1 MLGNIVYTPAPAAA
15 VATSLT
21 IGTTPIVGGTA
32 GAVLFES
39 TLNKVS
45 ENAGLNYT
53 AGGVLKI
60 KSTTEQLR
68 ILYDNATYLSCTI
81 GSTGIA
87 AITLI
92 GTNAKFN
99 LLNNVGIG
107 PTTFTT
113 TSTANLSIGRF
124 TSSAI
129 SLEVWGNSG
138 PSIIFQ
144 VSTFIAT
151 AVFTVKA
158 DTTTLISGPTSIRG
172 AVVVPG
178 VGLGVVSGGNI
189 YPSINVY
196 GVAGQT
202 ASIAEFKNS
211 TGTVLSEISASGK
224 IGFGTAGVVTAPF
237 HAISTTEQLRIGYDS
252 THFASFTCNSTGALT
267 ITLTGTALSTFFTDK
282 VVLGNTIT
290 LAPYTF
296 ATLPAAPLAGQK
308 AYIIDALAP
317 VYLAPAVGGGLIFC
331 PVFYNGV
338 NWVTC

>member
-53 AGGVLKI
+53 AGGVLTI
-60 KSTTEQLR
+60 TSITQQLKVA
-68 ILYDNATYLSCTI
+68 YNAGNRLDLT
-81 GSTGIA
+81 
-87 AITLI
+87 
-92 GTNAKFN
+92 
-99 LLNNVGIG
+99 VGITGNAIFALTGTSPVYVFTNNITMSNAAG
-107 PTTFTT
+107 PALMDRA
-113 TSTANLSIGRF
+113 STANIPSLVPRKDDLTTGFGAGGTGRINIS
-124 TSSAI
+124 TSGVDVGAFQNGRLDGSA
-129 SLEVWGNSG
+129 GQG
-138 PSIIFQ
+138 PSFKGNQNSQITPTLIPNRANLNTGIGGATIDGI
-144 VSTFIAT
+144 TFWVANVEKIRI
-151 AVFTVKA
+151 
-158 DTTTLISGPTSIRG
+158 DNNGNLGINTTT
-172 AVVVPG
+172 
-178 VGLGVVSGGNI
+178 
-189 YPSINVY
+189 
-196 GVAGQT
+196 
-202 ASIAEFKNS
+202 
-211 TGTVLSEISASGK
+211 ISAK
-224 IGFGTAGVVTAPF
+224 LHV
-237 HAISTTEQLRIGYDS
+237 ISTTEQFRTGYDS